1 MWVRKQNT
9 RVVICVT
16 VPSSSVCNVHLIFI
30 TNSAR
35 RVEYVAGI
43 CRGRGN
49 GCRRA
54 GKQANTTSSGNANW
68 NNLPVRESSN
78 TLVRWRRRGTKRAA
92 GVDQSKSCQSFVP
105 RSFARSLVAWPKHI
119 YTYIHRPPTH
129 SNGYIASNECLL
141 IAVAAMRACTIVT
154 LPA

>member
-1 MWVRKQNT
+1 MRVRKQNT

-35 RVEYVAGI
+35 RVECVAGMCI
-43 CRGRGN
+43 YAEGEGMA
-49 GCRRA
+49 A
-54 GKQANTTSSGNANW
+54 GGQANTTSSGNANW

-105 RSFARSLVAWPKHI
+105 RSLLRGPSTYARA
-119 YTYIHRPPTH
+119 RAAAPTH
-129 SNGYIASNECLL
+129 TQQWLYSL
-141 IAVAAMRACTIVT
+141 
-154 LPA
+154 